1 MYITSPD
8 KLKEFCE
15 SLESSDVLAVDTE
28 FVRERTYFH
37 RIGLIQ
43 VAGKNSCAAI
53 DPILLDDLTPL
64 LEILKDPKKLKV
76 FHAARQDLEILVRL
90 CGSVIPP
97 VFDTQ
102 VAAALVGWGSQIS
115 FAKLIQKAIGK
126 HIHKS
131 ETYTNWCR
139 RPLSESQIKYA
150 LDDVRYL
157 MPAYEKLVQR
167 LKQLKRTDWVAGEI
181 KNWEDPAT
189 FALPDP
195 QTRYLKIKSLRSL
208 KPRNLA
214 VLRELA
220 AWRENLAVSRNCLA
234 KSIIR
239 DEALLEIARK
249 MPKDVKELSGLR
261 GFHHKEVGK
270 SGAAIINAIKKGN
283 EVPESELPK
292 LPESDGHSTTRGIE
306 ELLSAFVQIRS
317 EELKIEPSVLADRKR
332 IHFFATHF
340 EKKLNM
346 EDNFLLQGW
355 RRECIGEPM
364 LKLLNGEVG
373 LKINPSGQVALIP
386 LEKTSDVGC

>member
-1 MYITSPD
+1 MYITSSD
-8 KLKEFCE
+8 QLKDFCA
-15 SLESSDVLAVDTE
+15 SLQSSDVLAVDTE

-43 VAGKNSCAAI
+43 VAGKVAGKDACAAI
-53 DPILLDDLTPL
+53 DPVLLKDLTPL
-64 LEILKDPKKLKV
+64 LELLKDPNKIKV

-90 CGSVIPP
+90 CGQVIPP

-115 FAKLIQKAIGK
+115 FAKLIQKALGK
-126 HIHKS
+126 RIHKS
-131 ETYTNWCR
+131 ETYTDWCR
-139 RPLSESQIKYA
+139 RPLSQNQIDYA
-150 LDDVRYL
+150 IDDVRYL
-157 MPAYEKLVQR
+157 MPAYERLLDR
-167 LKQLKRTDWVAGEI
+167 LKQLKRNDWVAGEVRI
-181 KNWEDPAT
+181 WEDPAT

-195 QTRYLKIKSLRSL
+195 QKRFLKIKSLRSL

-220 AWRENLAVSRNCLA
+220 GWRESVAVSRDCLA
-234 KSIIR
+234 KSIVR
-239 DEALLEIARK
+239 DETLLEIARK
-249 MPKDVKELSGLR
+249 MPREIKELSALR

-270 SGAAIINAIKKGN
+270 SGAAIIQAVAKGN
-283 EVPESELPK
+283 EVAEEDLPS
-292 LPESDGHSTTRGIE
+292 LPESDGYSTVRGIE

-332 IHFFATHF
+332 IHSFASSF
-340 EKKLNM
+340 EQKLDM
-346 EDNFLLQGW
+346 SENFLLQGW

-364 LKLLNGEVG
+364 LSLLMGEVG

-386 LEKTSDVGC
+386 LK

>member
-1 MYITSPD
+1 M
-8 KLKEFCE
+8 
-15 SLESSDVLAVDTE
+15 ESSDVLAVDTE

-43 VAGKNSCAAI
+43 VAGKNGCAAI
-53 DPILLDDLTPL
+53 DPILLSDLTPL
-64 LEILKDPKKLKV
+64 LEILKDPKKIKV

-90 CGSVIPP
+90 CGQVIPP

-126 HIHKS
+126 RMHKS
-131 ETYTNWCR
+131 ETYTDWCR
-139 RPLSESQIKYA
+139 RPLSENQITYA
-150 LDDVRYL
+150 IDDVRYL
-157 MPAYEKLVQR
+157 MPAYEKL
-167 LKQLKRTDWVAGEI
+167 LEKLEQLKRTDWVAGEV

-189 FALPDP
+189 FTLPDP
-195 QTRYLKIKSLRSL
+195 QTRFLKIKSLRSL

-220 AWRENLAVSRNCLA
+220 AWRESVAVSRDCLA
-234 KSIIR
+234 KSIVR
-239 DEALLEIARK
+239 DETLLEIARK
-249 MPKDVKELSGLR
+249 IPSEVKELSSVR
-261 GFHHKEVGK
+261 GFHPKEIGK
-270 SGAAIINAIKKGN
+270 SGAAIIKAVELGN
-283 EVPESELPK
+283 EVPEDK
-292 LPESDGHSTTRGIE
+292 LPTVPEADGYSTTRGIE

-332 IHFFATHF
+332 IHSFATHF
-340 EKKLNM
+340 EQKLDM
-346 EDNFLLQGW
+346 DEHFLLQGW

-373 LKINPSGQVALIP
+373 LKINPTGQVALIP
-386 LEKTSDVGC
+386 IK

>member
-1 MYITSPD
+1 MYITSSD
-8 KLKEFCE
+8 QLKDFCE
-15 SLESSDVLAVDTE
+15 SLRSSDVLAVDTE

-43 VAGKNSCAAI
+43 VAGKESCAAI

-64 LEILKDPKKLKV
+64 LEILKDPQKIKV

-90 CGSVIPP
+90 CGQVIPP

-115 FAKLIQKAIGK
+115 FAKLIQKALNK
-126 HIHKS
+126 RIHKS
-131 ETYTNWCR
+131 ETYTDWCR
-139 RPLSESQIKYA
+139 RPLSENQIQYA
-150 LDDVRYL
+150 IDDVRYL
-157 MPAYEKLVQR
+157 MPAYEKL
-167 LKQLKRTDWVAGEI
+167 LDKLTQLKRTGWVAGEV

-195 QTRYLKIKSLRSL
+195 QTRFLKIKSLRSL

-220 AWRENLAVSRNCLA
+220 AWRENVAVSRDCLA
-234 KSIIR
+234 KSIVR
-239 DEALLEIARK
+239 DETLLEIARK
-249 MPKDVKELSGLR
+249 MPTDAKDLSSLR

-270 SGAAIINAIKKGN
+270 SGEAIIKAVKLGQD
-283 EVPESELPK
+283 VPEGDLPV
-292 LPESDGHSTTRGIE
+292 LPESDGYSTTRGIE

-332 IHFFATHF
+332 IHSFATHF
-340 EKKLNM
+340 EQKLDM
-346 EDNFLLQGW
+346 DEHFLLQGW

-364 LKLLNGEVG
+364 LRLLNGEVG
-373 LKINPSGQVALIP
+373 LKINPSGQVTLIP
-386 LEKTSDVGC
+386 IE

>member
-1 MYITSPD
+1 MYITSSD
-8 KLKEFCE
+8 QLKDFCA
-15 SLESSDVLAVDTE
+15 SLQSSDVLAVDTE

-43 VAGKNSCAAI
+43 VAGKVAGKDACAAI
-53 DPILLDDLTPL
+53 DPVLLKDLTPL
-64 LEILKDPKKLKV
+64 LELLKDPNKIKV

-90 CGSVIPP
+90 CGQVIPP

-115 FAKLIQKAIGK
+115 FAKLIQKALGK
-126 HIHKS
+126 RIHKS
-131 ETYTNWCR
+131 ETYTDWCR
-139 RPLSESQIKYA
+139 RPLSQNQIDYA
-150 LDDVRYL
+150 IDDVRYL
-157 MPAYEKLVQR
+157 MPAYERLLDR
-167 LKQLKRTDWVAGEI
+167 LKQLKRNDWVAGEVRI
-181 KNWEDPAT
+181 WEDPAT

-195 QTRYLKIKSLRSL
+195 QKRFLKIKSLRSL

-220 AWRENLAVSRNCLA
+220 GWRESVAVSRDCLA
-234 KSIIR
+234 KSIVR
-239 DEALLEIARK
+239 DETLLEIARK
-249 MPKDVKELSGLR
+249 MPREIKELSALR

-270 SGAAIINAIKKGN
+270 SGAAIIQAVAKGN
-283 EVPESELPK
+283 EVAEEDLPS
-292 LPESDGHSTTRGIE
+292 LPESDGYSTVRGIE

-332 IHFFATHF
+332 IHSFASSF
-340 EKKLNM
+340 EQKLDM
-346 EDNFLLQGW
+346 SENFLLQGW

-364 LKLLNGEVG
+364 LSLLMGEVG

-386 LEKTSDVGC
+386 LN